1 MDANVDQ
8 DVLLC
13 SLCDTHDPPMYCDIC
28 HTHLCKACVGEHLS
42 DESKEHK
49 VVSFKKRGST
59 TRCPKHSSKQ
69 CELYCQ
75 NCNVP
80 FCAVCASSKEHQGHK
95 FIEISKSIA
104 YKKEGI
110 KKDLQELEKFI
121 FPKYQEIA
129 SNISAQKA
137 DLNENSQELTTTI
150 DEHGEDL
157 HREIDTIIQKLKL
170 DLKEMDSKSLTVLNK
185 REDEITHTVSEITHC
200 ISELNKLMNS
210 NDASL
215 LSAYKSRNTEF
226 RRLPPKLTVSLPSFT
241 PSETNKEQLIQ
252 QFGSL
257 SASSVKSDEDGYTL
271 DFLGDES
278 TSFDKIL
285 IDAPKVITDINTEYS
300 DRTLRSVSCRSDEE
314 IWTCGEDKIMRLYSL
329 KGDLLK
335 SVKTKSGDNPYD
347 IAVNRNGDLVYTD
360 YKDSTVNIMKNKQ
373 IETVIRL
380 KGWSPCN
387 ICITSSGNLLIVLI
401 SDDVKQTKVV
411 RYSGSIRKQ
420 IIQYNSKGNPLY
432 SSDLYTKYIVEN
444 GNLDICV
451 SDHGAQAVV
460 VVNQGGNFRFTYTGP
475 PSTTDEPF
483 NPVGIATDRQ
493 SRILT
498 ADPNNNRIHILD
510 QDGKL
515 LRYID
520 NCHLRGPWGLCVDS
534 QDDLI
539 VAELPTSK
547 VKKILY
553 LENQLCIS
561 NARQ

>member
-1 MDANVDQ
+1 MSTNVDQ
-8 DVLLC
+8 DVSFC
-13 SLCDTHDPPMYCDIC
+13 SLCDTHGPPMYCDIC
-28 HTHLCKACVGEHLS
+28 HIHLCKACVGEHLS

-59 TRCPKHSSKQ
+59 TRCPKHSLKQ

-75 NCNVP
+75 NCDIP
-80 FCAVCASSKEHQGHK
+80 ICAACASSEEHQGHK
-95 FIEISKSIA
+95 FIEISKSIV

-137 DLNENSQELTTTI
+137 DLKENSQELTTAI

-157 HREIDTIIQKLKL
+157 HREINTIIKKLKL
-170 DLKEMDSKSLTVLNK
+170 DFNEMDSKSLTVLNK
-185 REDEITHTVSEITHC
+185 KEDEITHTVSEITHC
-200 ISELNKLMNS
+200 ISELKKLQNS
-210 NDASL
+210 NDVSL

-257 SASSVKSDEDGYTL
+257 SASSVKSDEHGYTL
-271 DFLGDES
+271 DFPGDES
-278 TSFDKIL
+278 TSFDKTL
-285 IDAPKVITDINTEYS
+285 IDAPKVITDIITEYS

-347 IAVNRNGDLVYTD
+347 IAVHRSGDLVYTD

-387 ICITSSGNLLIVLI
+387 ICISSSGSLLIVLI

-420 IIQYNSKGNPLY
+420 TIQNNSKGKPLY
-432 SSDLYTKYIVEN
+432 SSDLYTKYITEN

-460 VVNQGGNFRFTYTGP
+460 VVNQDGNFRFTYTGP
-475 PSTTDEPF
+475 PSTTDKPF

-498 ADPNNNRIHILD
+498 ADPNNHRIHILD

-520 NCHLRGPWGLCVDS
+520 SCHLRGPWGLCVDS

-553 LENQLCIS
+553 LENHLCIS

>member
-1 MDANVDQ
+1 MDTNVAQ

-13 SLCDTHDPPMYCDIC
+13 SLCDTHGPPMYCDIC
-28 HTHLCKACVGEHLS
+28 HIHLCKACVGEHLS

-75 NCNVP
+75 NCDIP
-80 FCAVCASSKEHQGHK
+80 ICAACASSEEHQGHK
-95 FIEISKSIA
+95 FIEILKSIA

-110 KKDLQELEKFI
+110 KRDLQELEKFI

-137 DLNENSQELTTTI
+137 DLNENSQELSSAI

-170 DLKEMDSKSLTVLNK
+170 DLKETDSKSLTVLNK
-185 REDEITHTVSEITHC
+185 KEDEITHTVSEITHC

-210 NDASL
+210 NDVSQ

-241 PSETNKEQLIQ
+241 PSEINKEQLIQ

-257 SASSVKSDEDGYTL
+257 SASSVKSDEHGYTL
-271 DFLGDES
+271 DFPGDES
-278 TSFDKIL
+278 TSFDKTL
-285 IDAPKVITDINTEYS
+285 IDAPKVITDINTEYTV
-300 DRTLRSVSCRSDEE
+300 RTLRSVSCRSDEE

-335 SVKTKSGDNPYD
+335 SVKTRSGDNPYD

-387 ICITSSGNLLIVLI
+387 ICITSSGSLLIVLI

-420 IIQYNSKGNPLY
+420 IIQYNSKGKPLY
-432 SSDLYTKYIVEN
+432 SSDLYTKYITEN

-520 NCHLRGPWGLCVDS
+520 SCHLRGPWGLCVDS

-553 LENQLCIS
+553 LENRKGLS

>member
-1 MDANVDQ
+1 MDTNVAQ

-13 SLCDTHDPPMYCDIC
+13 SLCDTHGPPMYCDIC
-28 HTHLCKACVGEHLS
+28 HIHLCKACVGEHLS

-75 NCNVP
+75 NCDIP
-80 FCAVCASSKEHQGHK
+80 ICAACASSEEHQGHK
-95 FIEISKSIA
+95 FIEILKSIA

-110 KKDLQELEKFI
+110 QRDLQELEKFI
-121 FPKYQEIA
+121 FPNYQKIA

-137 DLNENSQELTTTI
+137 DLNENSQELSSAI

-170 DLKEMDSKSLTVLNK
+170 DLKETDSKSLTVLNK
-185 REDEITHTVSEITHC
+185 KEDEITHIVSEITHC

-210 NDASL
+210 NDVSL

-226 RRLPPKLTVSLPSFT
+226 RKLPPKLTVSLPNFT
-241 PSETNKEQLIQ
+241 PSEINKEQLIQ

-257 SASSVKSDEDGYTL
+257 SASSVKTDEHGYTL
-271 DFLGDES
+271 DFPGDES
-278 TSFDKIL
+278 TSVDKTL
-285 IDAPKVITDINTEYS
+285 IDAPKVIIDINTEYS

-420 IIQYNSKGNPLY
+420 VI
-432 SSDLYTKYIVEN
+432 
-444 GNLDICV
+444 
-451 SDHGAQAVV
+451 
-460 VVNQGGNFRFTYTGP
+460 
-475 PSTTDEPF
+475 
-483 NPVGIATDRQ
+483 
-493 SRILT
+493 
-498 ADPNNNRIHILD
+498 
-510 QDGKL
+510 
-515 LRYID
+515 
-520 NCHLRGPWGLCVDS
+520 
-534 QDDLI
+534 
-539 VAELPTSK
+539 
-547 VKKILY
+547 
-553 LENQLCIS
+553 
-561 NARQ
+561 